1 MWAAEKGRT
10 DVVEELIGRGA
21 HVNAQD
27 KVRCLREYCRQ
38 WNRREE
44 VSWRWKCVP
53 VG

>member
-1 MWAAEKGRT
+1 MWAAENGRT

-21 HVNAQD
+21 GVNAQD
-27 KVRCLREYCRQ
+27 KVRCLRGYCRQ
-38 WNRREE
+38 WSRREE